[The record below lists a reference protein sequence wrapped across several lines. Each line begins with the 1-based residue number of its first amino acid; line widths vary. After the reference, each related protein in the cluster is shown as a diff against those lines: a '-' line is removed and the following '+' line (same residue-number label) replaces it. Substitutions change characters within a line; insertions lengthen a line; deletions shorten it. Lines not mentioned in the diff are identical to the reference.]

1 MIHVFALCSNQADED
16 GEYQFCFDNSFS
28 HISSKTVFFRI
39 TVTEVLTARPD
50 VDFADEVQ
58 ELLPFEITLEN
69 FEVSLVLFLS

>member
-1 MIHVFALCSNQADED
+1 MFVLCSNQADEG

-39 TVTEVLTARPD
+39 TVTEVSTAHPD
-50 VDFADEVQ
+50 MDFADEAY

-69 FEVSLVLFLS
+69 FKVFECYFCPEV